1 MGAGN
6 FPAGGQAGLD
16 DHAPPLPRRQVRLP
30 WALLL
35 DGWTRDVR
43 LDENGLYTETHPVDH
58 KVEVAVFIEVGK
70 LQSAPTIGGTVV
82 KIAVGEDDAM
92 QRDAET
98 RIRECL
104 ADLLA
109 AGDIAI
115 VSIRAF
121 AAPRWRANVALTY
134 QNLRLPPDTPARTL
148 IAGPQGT

>member
-1 MGAGN
+1 MGAGD
-6 FPAGGQAGLD
+6 FPAQGQAGLD
-16 DHAPPLPRRQVRLP
+16 EVAAPLPRRLVKLP

-43 LDENGLYTETHPVDH
+43 LDDNGLYTETHPVDH
-58 KVEVAVFIEVGK
+58 KVEVAVFVEMGK
-70 LQSAPTIGGTVV
+70 LQSAPDIGGTIA
-82 KIAVGEDDAM
+82 KIAIGEDDAM

-98 RIRECL
+98 RLRECL

-121 AAPRWRANVALTY
+121 AAPRWRANVELKY
-134 QNLRLPPDTPARTL
+134 QNLRLPDNPTRTL
-148 IAGPQGT
+148 VAGPQGA

>member
-16 DHAPPLPRRQVRLP
+16 DLAPPLPRRQVRLP

-35 DGWTRDVR
+35 DGWTRDIP
-43 LDENGLYTETHPVDH
+43 LDANGLYAETHPVDH
-58 KVEVAVFIEVGK
+58 KVEVAVFIALGK
-70 LQSAPTIGGTVV
+70 LRSAPDIGGTVGDV
-82 KIAVGEDDAM
+82 QVGEDAVM

-98 RIRECL
+98 RLRECL

-121 AAPRWRANVALTY
+121 AAPRWRANVELKY
-134 QNLRLPPDTPARTL
+134 QNLRLPGSEVRTL
-148 IAGPQGT
+148 VAGPEGV